1 MAVLDGCESKY
12 KTPALEE
19 RVCPECGEEVEV
31 FTVDGKITADS
42 ECSCG
47 YVFRAE
53 SWGYSAHAS
62 ALFGNRAIHFWVAI
76 FSSFFSSESPLF
88 QAIVTVEGAL
98 AWARATLSRKAAGW
112 AVLFAM

>member
-31 FTVDGKITADS
+31 FTVDGKITEDS

-53 SWGYSAHAS
+53 SWTDN
-62 ALFGNRAIHFWVAI
+62 L
-76 FSSFFSSESPLF
+76 P
-88 QAIVTVEGAL
+88 VTKKVKKEE
-98 AWARATLSRKAAGW
+98 KEEE
-112 AVLFAM
+112 